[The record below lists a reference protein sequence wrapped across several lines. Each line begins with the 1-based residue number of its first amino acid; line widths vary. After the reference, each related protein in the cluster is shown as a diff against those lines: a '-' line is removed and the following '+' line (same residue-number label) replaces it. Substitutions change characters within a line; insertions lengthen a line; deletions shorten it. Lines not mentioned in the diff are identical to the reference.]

1 MRWLALAAALVPLA
15 VVACRH
21 SSDEEDASKPP
32 PRPIANQV
40 RQEKIAFVR
49 RLDGAPAD
57 IFVVSPDGSGLK
69 KVTDDAL
76 RGAEHE
82 DASPAWS
89 PDGRMIAFVSTR
101 VPLPSSGAFAEEVYV
116 VKADGSNPRR
126 LTRNTR
132 RDVVVDWLRDGR
144 VAFLSCPP
152 SEDEPPKC
160 DLVAIRPDGSERE
173 KLADLGFTFDLDV
186 APDGRRIAYSQL
198 EGQSHFQHFELHVAD
213 LDGANDRQLTDD
225 ETGDGSPAWS
235 SDGER
240 IAFVSNRAESAPCL
254 FHDCAGYT
262 TELYVVDADGS
273 DVTRLTET
281 PHEEASPSW
290 SPDGTKIVYSRIL
303 DDDEPHE
310 LWVMNADGSCPTKLL
325 GGAWNTMP
333 DWYGPAG
340 ARSRPPEC

>member
-1 MRWLALAAALVPLA
+1 MRWLALAAALIPLA

-40 RQEKIAFVR
+40 RQETIAFVR

-57 IFVVSPDGSGLK
+57 IFVVSPDGSGLT
-69 KVTDDAL
+69 KVADDAQ
-76 RGAEHE
+76 RGGEHE
-82 DASPAWS
+82 DVAPAWS

-101 VPLPSSGAFAEEVYV
+101 VPLPSPGALAEEIYV
-116 VKADGSNPRR
+116 VNADGSDLRR
-126 LTRNTR
+126 LTQNTR
-132 RDVVVDWLRDGR
+132 REVAPDWLRDGR
-144 VAFLSCPP
+144 VVFLSCPP

-160 DLVAIRPDGSERE
+160 DLVAVRPDGSERE
-173 KLADLGFTFDLDV
+173 KLAQLGFTFDLDV

-213 LDGANDRQLTDD
+213 LEGANDRQLTDD

-235 SDGER
+235 PDGER
-240 IAFVSNRAESAPCL
+240 IVFVSNRAESAPCF

-262 TELYVVDADGS
+262 NELYVMDADGS

-281 PHEEASPSW
+281 PHEEGSPSW

-303 DDDEPHE
+303 DDDEPQE
-310 LWVMNADGSCPTKLL
+310 LWVMNADGTCPRRLVP
-325 GGAWNTMP
+325 ARWDMMP

-340 ARSRPPEC
+340 ARSRPLEC